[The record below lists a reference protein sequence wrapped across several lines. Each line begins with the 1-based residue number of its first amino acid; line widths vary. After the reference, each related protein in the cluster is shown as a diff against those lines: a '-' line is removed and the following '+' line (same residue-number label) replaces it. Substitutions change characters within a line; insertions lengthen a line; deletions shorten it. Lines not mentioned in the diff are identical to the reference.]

1 MHLVLA
7 YNEMLTF
14 LAFSL
19 PIYCVSFADS
29 YEIYFKN
36 SIFRFDCSIIKAI
49 IDLNDKSLRE
59 MNEEFDDIEKQ
70 INTSETY
77 DDERLS
83 LEENIL
89 KQKVRIFI
97 TSLLYLVSFLDNFL
111 TQVNNYSIVHVVV
124 LWHHRGGVN
133 ELSEGNCI
141 GDLIGDRCKVGL

>member
-1 MHLVLA
+1 M
-7 YNEMLTF
+7 YQ
-14 LAFSL
+14 
-19 PIYCVSFADS
+19 SFADI

-36 SIFRFDCSIIKAI
+36 SLFRYDCSIIKAT

-70 INTSETY
+70 INTPETY

-97 TSLLYLVSFLDNFL
+97 TRLFYLVSFLDKFII
-111 TQVNNYSIVHVVV
+111 QVNNYM
-124 LWHHRGGVN
+124 
-133 ELSEGNCI
+133 
-141 GDLIGDRCKVGL
+141 